1 MRSDAQPPRS
11 GGGSRTRNFRSI
23 STLSIYPDPASSQQA
38 FDASGRAT
46 ERDVA
51 ASARSLGLAP
61 WFSARDRSRKQS
73 PARRY
78 ELPLR
83 ARRVSR
89 CRPHATA
96 CPATRAAT
104 SLLCR
109 LSGRSRAGP
118 AFRSCG
124 ARRYGRP
131 RPPIRPIQHRKRTHS
146 YRSSLRA
153 TSAHAGATLAQRM
166 SWWLPS
172 SVPRAIAPSQK
183 WSTNFIARSGRFRID

>member
-89 CRPHATA
+89 CS
-96 CPATRAAT
+96 PAR
-104 SLLCR
+104 
-109 LSGRSRAGP
+109 
-118 AFRSCG
+118 
-124 ARRYGRP
+124 
-131 RPPIRPIQHRKRTHS
+131 H
-146 YRSSLRA
+146 
-153 TSAHAGATLAQRM
+153 
-166 SWWLPS
+166 
-172 SVPRAIAPSQK
+172 SVPRYSRGDQLALPSERA
-183 WSTNFIARSGRFRID
+183 FARRSGVQVMRRTAVWKAASADPPYPTPQEDTLLSFVPPGYQRTCERHAGPEDVMVASLSLCPEQ